1 MVVGFDKEGS
11 GRAGGIRLSPAFL
24 CRDPDSQHGSEFP
37 KRIGPQH
44 RPCPLPVKVQKQK
57 KARIED
63 SKKYNKT
70 NKKGSSLRREVR
82 DCGFLGYGLNT
93 VGHRGLFL

>member
-1 MVVGFDKEGS
+1 M
-11 GRAGGIRLSPAFL
+11 
-24 CRDPDSQHGSEFP
+24 
-37 KRIGPQH
+37 
-44 RPCPLPVKVQKQK
+44 PVKVQKQK

>member
-1 MVVGFDKEGS
+1 MVVGFDRGVGS
-11 GRAGGIRLSPAFL
+11 SWWHPFESGLSLSRSRQSARL
-24 CRDPDSQHGSEFP
+24 RV
-37 KRIGPQH
+37 PQAN
-44 RPCPLPVKVQKQK
+44 RTPTQALPVKVQKQK